1 MMKWIV
7 LAGIAAMATLGVA
20 LPKTM
25 ATLPVDGVSQPAQA
39 SFARAA
45 ARRCGKRGASRSCRS
60 AARRTPKRSA
70 HTNLLPPNLMIG
82 IGF

>member
-7 LAGIAAMATLGVA
+7 LIGIAAMAALGVA

-25 ATLPVDGVSQPAQA
+25 AILPADGASQSAQM
-39 SFARAA
+39 SFARVAA
-45 ARRCGKRGASRSCRS
+45 SRCSKRGANSHCQSTAPR
-60 AARRTPKRSA
+60 AQKRSA
-70 HTNLLPPNLMIG
+70 RNYLPNLIVG

>member
-7 LAGIAAMATLGVA
+7 LIGIAAMAALGVA

-25 ATLPVDGVSQPAQA
+25 ATLPVDGAPHQAQT
-39 SFARAA
+39 SFARVA
-45 ARRCGKRGASRSCRS
+45 ASRCS
-60 AARRTPKRSA
+60 KRSA
-70 HTNLLPPNLMIG
+70 NNHYRSTAQRTQKRSARSYLPNLIVG

>member
-7 LAGIAAMATLGVA
+7 LVGIAAMAALGVA

-25 ATLPVDGVSQPAQA
+25 ATLPVDGASQSAQM
-39 SFARAA
+39 SFAGVA
-45 ARRCGKRGASRSCRS
+45 ARRCGKRGVSRYCRS
-60 AARRTPKRSA
+60 AARRTQKRSA
-70 HTNLLPPNLMIG
+70 HTNLPPNLMIG